1 VSKQIDALER
11 YAKSIRETLRANPTN
26 LEQALAPSFKN
37 LIDDL
42 LPLVPAGTKITSLPE
57 YSKPELG
64 RPDVG
69 LARAGQLPRA
79 FIELKAPDK
88 NLDPSRWR
96 GHDKQQFERFKELPV
111 WALSNF
117 RAIRF
122 YERDRAEFEIA
133 IVPEQAL
140 RPETSD
146 GKAATLV
153 RSHDPKPFLE
163 LVGRLAQAQPPSPS
177 NAAQLA
183 EFLAHAARL
192 VRASVLERLA
202 ELAVATAGP
211 DTLRSTST
219 QQ

>member
-1 VSKQIDALER
+1 MSRQTDALER
-11 YAKSIRETLRANPTN
+11 YARSVRETLRAGPTN
-26 LEQALAPSFKN
+26 VEQALAPSFKN

-42 LPLVPAGTKITSLPE
+42 LPLVPAGAKITTLPE

-64 RPDVG
+64 RPDIG

-88 NLDPSRWR
+88 NLDPTRWR
-96 GHDKQQFERFKELPV
+96 GHDKQQFERFRELPV

-122 YERDRAEFEIA
+122 YERDRSEFEIP

-146 GKAATLV
+146 SKAATLV
-153 RSHDPKPFLE
+153 GSHDPSPFLE

-177 NAAQLA
+177 SAAQLA
-183 EFLAHAARL
+183 EFLAHASRL
-192 VRASVLERLA
+192 VRASVLERLG
-202 ELAVATAGP
+202 EFAVRRVGRRDLQRRLGA
-211 DTLRSTST
+211 
-219 QQ
+219 